1 VATSTLEPPAAVE
14 SSDSAS
20 LREATSQI
28 VSFRLANE
36 EYGIDIMRVQE
47 IILIGHITQMPNV
60 PPYVR
65 GLINLRGHVLPII
78 DLGIRFGLG
87 DTEPTE
93 QSRIIVLNQEARTV
107 GIIVDAVDEVLRI
120 NVEQIEEVSSAFM
133 GAGQDYV
140 RSLVKFKSKLLILL
154 DVDRLLAGE
163 DVTASAGA

>member
-1 VATSTLEPPAAVE
+1 MATSTLEPPAAVE

-20 LREATSQI
+20 LGEATSQI
-28 VSFRLANE
+28 VSFRLTNE

-47 IILIGHITQMPNV
+47 IILIGHITEMPNV

-65 GLINLRGHVLPII
+65 GLINLRGHVIPII
-78 DLGIRFGLG
+78 DLRIRFGLG

-93 QSRIIVLNQEARTV
+93 QSRIIILNHEARTV
-107 GIIVDAVDEVLRI
+107 GIVVDAVDEVLRI
-120 NVEQIEEVSSAFM
+120 DVEQIEEVSSAFM
-133 GAGQDYV
+133 GADQDYV

-154 DVDRLLAGE
+154 DVDRLLAEE